1 MSKIKKLFST
11 PKKAFLAVICIIAIL
26 VLLGTGAVFAAG
38 VIAESSAI
46 GTENAKNFAFADA
59 NVDPVSASNVKA
71 EFDYEHGQFVYEV
84 EFTAGDTEYEYWIRA
99 RDGAVVKKQV
109 EIITRNGSN
118 VTATAEIT
126 MDKAKEIALVDANLS
141 IAEVTFMQEKLDVDD
156 GISIY
161 DIEFFADNVKYE
173 YEINAVTG
181 AVYSKSKEAFAMTSS
196 SPDQSAV
203 PKTTMPPTT
212 IEPQTTSWP
221 IQVPDADTSVT
232 QQTQKP
238 VSQNISADT
247 AKNKALAD
255 AGVSASSA
263 VFTKVKLDYDDGILL
278 YDVEFYTTDCEY
290 EYEIDAKTGM
300 ICDKDT
306 EILKTTPKQQE
317 NHTNSSY
324 IGVEKAKSIAL
335 NHAGVSNVTFTKTK
349 LDDDDG
355 QVVYEIEFRK
365 EGVEYDY
372 TIHATD
378 GSILAYDTEWDD

>member
-11 PKKAFLAVICIIAIL
+11 PKKAFVAVICIIAIL
-26 VLLGTGAVFAAG
+26 VVLGTGAVFAAS

-59 NVDPVSASNVKA
+59 GVDPVSASNVKA

-84 EFTAGDTEYEYWIRA
+84 EFVAGNTEYEYWIKA
-99 RDGAVVKKQV
+99 SDGAVVKKQV
-109 EIITRNGSN
+109 EIITQNGSYA
-118 VTATAEIT
+118 TATAEIT
-126 MDKAKEIALVDANLS
+126 MDKAKEIALDDANLNVE
-141 IAEVTFMQEKLDVDD
+141 EVTFMKEKLDVDN

-161 DIEFFADNVKYE
+161 DIEFFADNIAYE
-173 YEINAVTG
+173 YEINAITG
-181 AVYSKSKEAFAMTSS
+181 TVYSKSKETFVTTSS

-203 PKTTMPPTT
+203 PETTMPPTT
-212 IEPQTTSWP
+212 TEPQATSRP
-221 IQVPDADTSVT
+221 TQVPDADTSVT
-232 QQTQKP
+232 QQTQTP

-247 AKNKALAD
+247 AKSKALAD

-263 VFTKVKLDYDDGILL
+263 IFTKVKLDYDDGILM
-278 YDVEFYTTDCEY
+278 YDVEFYTTSHEY
-290 EYEIDAKTGM
+290 EYEIDAKTGT
-300 ICDKDT
+300 ICDKDI

-317 NHTNSSY
+317 SHTNSSY

-335 NHAGVSNVTFTKTK
+335 NHAGVSNVTFTKAK

-365 EGVEYDY
+365 EGMKYDY
-372 TIHATD
+372 TISATG
-378 GSILAYDTEWDD
+378 GSILEYDTEWDD